1 MLKSFFSS
9 EGIVHETSCVYTPQQ
24 NGVSERKIGH
34 ISEKARA
41 LLLDSKV
48 PVALWSEVVLTATQ
62 LINRVPKPSYEN
74 DPPLNKLQKF
84 YPRVPLKN
92 NLKLWIFGCTCFIHN
107 NKIGLSKIEARSIKC
122 VFIGY

>member
-9 EGIVHETSCVYTPQQ
+9 EGIIHETSCVYTPQQ

-48 PVALWSEVVLTATQ
+48 PVAL
-62 LINRVPKPSYEN
+62 
-74 DPPLNKLQKF
+74 
-84 YPRVPLKN
+84 
-92 NLKLWIFGCTCFIHN
+92 
-107 NKIGLSKIEARSIKC
+107 
-122 VFIGY
+122 